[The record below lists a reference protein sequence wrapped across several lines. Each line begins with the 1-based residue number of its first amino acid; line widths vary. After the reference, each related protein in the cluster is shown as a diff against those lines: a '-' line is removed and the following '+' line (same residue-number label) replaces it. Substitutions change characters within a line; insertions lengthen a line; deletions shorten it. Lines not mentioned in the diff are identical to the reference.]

1 MNGIKQVKI
10 ILSEEDAKR
19 WIEYQKNYNT
29 FVLMLERGVFDIKN
43 GSALLNFDNQGIL
56 QNIQRSDYL
65 YSRKHEM

>member
-1 MNGIKQVKI
+1 MNEIKQVKI

-19 WIEYQKNYNT
+19 WIEYQKNYVT

-43 GSALLNFDNQGIL
+43 GSALLNFDSQGIL

-65 YSRKHEM
+65 YSRKHEG